1 MLLKVL
7 HVHLASLPLPLRTS
21 TISNTVFVVYI
32 GVKTPWTKAE
42 KKKNLGQKQ
51 LEVANHCASGF
62 CHSSTLILMSA
73 RTPVK
78 HWPENSWRREES
90 FLETPPRAVCL
101 KDMRCVYV
109 AWEG

>member
-42 KKKNLGQKQ
+42 KKKKIWGRNNWKLLTTVPVGFVT
-51 LEVANHCASGF
+51 VAH
-62 CHSSTLILMSA
+62 
-73 RTPVK
+73 
-78 HWPENSWRREES
+78 
-90 FLETPPRAVCL
+90 
-101 KDMRCVYV
+101 
-109 AWEG
+109 